1 MDFEVYESSFNNE
14 VKPSESPK
22 PQPQPLKR
30 YDETLFDPD
39 LYGCWVVPKWTTEGQ
54 AEAIAL
60 RRAKIEKVP
69 RVKVL
74 KVAVKKSEIKARVLE
89 MKNGAGR
96 AKAAFLSLALAI
108 LVSSCSVEPQRP
120 YIVSVYSDSN
130 LADFRGQCDSFSFIP
145 KNCPSLGED
154 CPFCLTRVKVWV
166 DGKGMTIEA
175 PEIQV
180 HGTVIP
186 EL

>member
-1 MDFEVYESSFNNE
+1 MDFEVYESGFNNE
-14 VKPSESPK
+14 IEPSESPT
-22 PQPQPLKR
+22 PQPLKK

-39 LYGCWVVPKWTTEGQ
+39 LYGCWIVPKWTTEGQ
-54 AEAIAL
+54 SEAIAL

-69 RVKVL
+69 TAKPA
-74 KVAVKKSEIKARVLE
+74 KVAVKQSEIKERVKQ

-108 LVSSCSVEPQRP
+108 FAFSCGKEPQRA
-120 YIVSVYSDSN
+120 YVVSVTSSESVVDM
-130 LADFRGQCDSFSFIP
+130 RIECDRFSLIP
-145 KNCPSLGED
+145 KKCPSFGED

>member
-1 MDFEVYESSFNNE
+1 MDFEVYESAFNNE
-14 VKPSESPK
+14 TEPRKSPI
-22 PQPQPLKR
+22 KR
-30 YDETLFDPD
+30 YDESLFDPD
-39 LYGCWVVPKWTTEGQ
+39 LYGCWIVPKWTPEGQ
-54 AEAIAL
+54 AEAIAF

-69 RVKVL
+69 KVKAL
-74 KVAVKKSEIKARVLE
+74 KVAVKKGEIRERVKQ

-130 LADFRGQCDSFSFIP
+130 SADFRGQCDSFSFIP
-145 KNCPSLGED
+145 KKCPSLGED
-154 CPFCLTRVKVWV
+154 CPFCLTRVKVWI
-166 DGKGMTIEA
+166 DGRDMTIEA

>member
-1 MDFEVYESSFNNE
+1 MDFEVYESGFNNE
-14 VKPSESPK
+14 VEPSESPK
-22 PQPQPLKR
+22 PQPLKK
-30 YDETLFDPD
+30 YDETVFDPD
-39 LYGCWVVPKWTTEGQ
+39 LYGCWFHPKWTPEGQ
-54 AEAIAL
+54 AEAVSF

-69 RVKVL
+69 RIKVL

-145 KNCPSLGED
+145 KNCASFGED

-166 DGKGMTIEA
+166 DGKDMTIEGE
-175 PEIQV
+175 EIQV
-180 HGTVIP
+180 HGTVIS